1 MAKYLITGGAGFI
14 GSNLAHRLVE
24 RGESVIVF
32 DNFATGS
39 RRNLEA
45 IAKNKN
51 LRIVEGDVRD
61 LAALKKEARRAEF
74 ILHQAALPSIL
85 RSMKNPTESFEVNA
99 GGTLNVLIA
108 AQCYSC
114 VKRVVYA
121 SSSSAYGD
129 SPTLPKVETMQNHPL
144 SPYAVSKIAGEDF
157 CRMFYNTMKVDT
169 VCLRYFNIFGPHQDP
184 SSQYSA
190 VVPKFINTLL
200 RGRDPLI
207 FGDGKQSRDF
217 TYVENVVDANVLAT
231 QTPKAGGEVLNIACG
246 SRVTIL
252 GLSSFLGQ
260 IINREV
266 NPRFD
271 KGRSGDV
278 RHSLADITKA
288 REFLGYRPRFGIEEG
303 LKLTVEWFQKRLRR

>member
-1 MAKYLITGGAGFI
+1 MAKYMITGGAGFI
-14 GSNLAHRLVE
+14 GSNIAQRLVE
-24 RGESVIVF
+24 RGEKVIVF
-32 DNFATGS
+32 DNFVTGH
-39 RRNLEA
+39 RRNLEEIEKA
-45 IAKNKN
+45 KN

-61 LAALKKEARRAEF
+61 LPAVKKEARRADF
-74 ILHQAALPSIL
+74 ILHLAALPSIL
-85 RSMKNPTESFEVNA
+85 RSMKDPAESHEVNA

-108 AQCYSC
+108 AKTYAC

-169 VCLRYFNIFGPHQDP
+169 VCLRYFNIFGPRQDP
-184 SSQYSA
+184 TSQYAA
-190 VVPKFINTLL
+190 VVPKFVNALL

-217 TYVENVVDANVLAT
+217 TFVENVVDANVLAT

-246 SRVTIL
+246 SRVTVL
-252 GLSSFLGQ
+252 GLASFIGQ
-260 IINREV
+260 ILDRDV

-271 KGRSGDV
+271 KSRAGDV

-303 LKLTVEWFQKRLRR
+303 LKVTVEWYQRRLRR

>member
-14 GSNLAHRLVE
+14 GSNIAARLVE
-24 RGESVIVF
+24 RGEKVTVY
-32 DNFATGS
+32 DNYSTGHK
-39 RRNLEA
+39 RNLEA
-45 IAKNKN
+45 IKKAKN

-61 LAALKKEARRAEF
+61 LALLKKEARRCEF
-74 ILHQAALPSIL
+74 ILHQAALPSIQ
-85 RSMKNPTESFEVNA
+85 RSMKNPAESHDVNA

-108 AQCYSC
+108 AQAYSC

-157 CRMFYNTMKVDT
+157 CRMFYSTMKVDT
-169 VCLRYFNIFGPHQDP
+169 VCLRYFNIFGPNQDP
-184 SSQYSA
+184 TSQYSA
-190 VVPKFINTLL
+190 VVPKFINTIM
-200 RGRDPLI
+200 RGREPLI

-217 TYVENVVDANVLAT
+217 TYVENVVDANLLAT

-246 SRVTIL
+246 SRVTVL
-252 GLSSFLGQ
+252 GLASFLGQ
-260 IINREV
+260 IIGREV
-266 NPRFD
+266 SPRFD
-271 KGRSGDV
+271 KARAGDV

-288 REFLGYRPRFGIEEG
+288 REFLAYRPRFGIEEG
-303 LKLTVEWFQKRLRR
+303 LKLTVEWFQKRHRR